1 MGTTIKPTSKGQIT
15 LRKGVL
21 EHMDL
26 HPGEVLEVFLLPNR
40 KVQLEP
46 VRPKKDI
53 ASLFGILGPSKV
65 GSLTTEQI
73 NEGIA
78 QGAVDSYLRSIGELP
93 DDEDEPAR

>member
-21 EHMDL
+21 EHMEF
-26 HPGEVLEVFLLPNR
+26 HPGDYLEVFLLPNR

-46 VRPKKDI
+46 IRPKKDI

-65 GSLTTEQI
+65 GPQTTGQI
-73 NEGIA
+73 KEGIA
-78 QGAVDSYLRSIGELP
+78 QGAVESYLRSIGELP
-93 DDEDEPAR
+93 DDEDDLDR